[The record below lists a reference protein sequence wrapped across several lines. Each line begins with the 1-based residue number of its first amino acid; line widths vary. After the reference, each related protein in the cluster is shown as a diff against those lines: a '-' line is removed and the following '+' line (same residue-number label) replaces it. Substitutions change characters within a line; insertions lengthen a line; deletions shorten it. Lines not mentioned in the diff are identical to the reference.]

1 MVGDKWG
8 SSEAQL
14 VQRATWDEGRDPGGE
29 GVSLLSVVVDAPPL
43 HGWPHH
49 PTHLLA
55 AGIVTELIIAG
66 MQRLPCV
73 DGIQDHLVPHNHL
86 WGQAEQGEG
95 RRARPPGPLS
105 GLSLPL

>member
-1 MVGDKWG
+1 MGRRKRPWWG
-8 SSEAQL
+8 
-14 VQRATWDEGRDPGGE
+14 GGCLYSQ
-29 GVSLLSVVVDAPPL
+29 GCVDAPPL

-55 AGIVTELIIAG
+55 AGVVTELIIAG

-86 WGQAEQGEG
+86 WGQAEQGEE